1 MSDNGKV
8 LFNEKCSI
16 CNFEIKH
23 YKKRSQL
30 TFHDCSHMEDKYL
43 KKLHVVFDDDKELVG
58 VDAFIYIL
66 KRTDGYGWLGKF
78 IGLPVIKQCA
88 VFAYSVLAFLLFWR
102 FKIFNRT

>member
-1 MSDNGKV
+1 MQPIHGHPNGALIVIDYAHSPEALKQV
-8 LFNEKCSI
+8 LVSLRK
-16 CNFEIKH
+16 
-23 YKKRSQL
+23 Q
-30 TFHDCSHMEDKYL
+30 TG

-58 VDAFIYIL
+58 VDAFIYIW

-102 FKIFNRT
+102 FKIFNKS